1 MDSERLE
8 HLARLAGLD
17 LSVDERPGLVR
28 DLARLEALVAGLPPL
43 PAAGWPTP
51 DDGVAPPVDP
61 VPPCP
66 ADPPPVAGELW
77 PVPGIRTNDGS
88 STP

>member
-1 MDSERLE
+1 MDSKRLE

-17 LSVDERPGLVR
+17 LSVDERAALVR
-28 DLARLEALVAGLPPL
+28 DLDRLETLVADLPPL
-43 PAAGWPTP
+43 PASGDPTS

-66 ADPPPVAGELW
+66 ADPSTVAGGLW
-77 PVPGIRTNDGS
+77 PLPGRRTNDGS
-88 STP
+88 PSP